1 MPLDACLALLALLAA
16 IGLGWACTRRLAC
29 DDPLPWPLVNTFGE
43 HAVRAAPLAD
53 VFAAPAPGGPAL
65 SAPGPGPLSRPA
77 STRSNVWLLVLPLL
91 VGDRLLVR
99 WLGPQEAL
107 TVALGLVALLPAAV
121 GWQRSRMRAAARPVV
136 ARDLLFLLY
145 VPAFFLV
152 SDSAFPLRP
161 LPVWIPAVAL
171 TVGVLALSVAARATF
186 QTGATWVLA
195 TLFGLLMAVGPL
207 AVVGGPM
214 SGVPTPSDVSAWC
227 AGFGAADAR
236 EPGAWEHFGRV
247 GRWLRDEGLA
257 LDPSAA
263 LALPESPARTAA
275 LNDAGLG
282 EPRPGPV
289 PGAPR
294 WSRLLG
300 DPPTAF
306 HARALLDDPADLE
319 TALRVGAVSRADA
332 ERVAAA
338 LAGVVLAGDRPP
350 WPLTLHSA
358 ATLARLLHALGAEG
372 PLEDVVP
379 RLHALLAACWVSD
392 PESPRDPGG
401 FRLWPDLPR
410 ASSEAVWPALDLM
423 RHVGVPG
430 TVSLERLHGSVEHW
444 ASRECG
450 WLPRGEPL
458 RRTAALHTWA
468 RLEHDFP
475 LHLDFDR
482 WIVRAAPPLLL
493 GLFVLNFAWLLARAP
508 KVRLVRPGAMRDP
521 LAAPG
526 GRRRAYDDR
535 RW

>member
-1 MPLDACLALLALLAA
+1 MPLDTCLALLALLAA
-16 IGLGWACTRRLAC
+16 IGLGWTCLRPLAC

-53 VFAAPAPGGPAL
+53 VFVAPAPGAPAPT
-65 SAPGPGPLSRPA
+65 APGPGPPGRAA
-77 STRSNVWLLVLPLL
+77 STGSNVWLLALPLL
-91 VGDRLLVR
+91 LGDRLLAR
-99 WLGPQEAL
+99 WLGPQAAL
-107 TVALGLVALLPAAV
+107 TVSLGFVALLPAAV
-121 GWQRSRMRAAARPVV
+121 GWQRSRMRAAARSVV

-145 VPAFFLV
+145 VPAFLLV

-161 LPVWIPAVAL
+161 LPVWAPALAL
-171 TVGVLALSVAARATF
+171 TGGVLALSIAARPTF
-186 QTGATWVLA
+186 QSRATWGLA
-195 TLFGLLMAVGPL
+195 TLLGLLMAVGPL
-207 AVVGGPM
+207 AVVGRPL
-214 SGVPTPSDVSAWC
+214 SGVPTPGEVSAWC

-263 LALPESPARTAA
+263 LGLPESPARTAA

-282 EPRPGPV
+282 ELRPGPV
-289 PGAPR
+289 PGAPP

-319 TALRVGAVSRADA
+319 AALRVGAVSRADA

-350 WPLTLHSA
+350 WPLTLHSG

-372 PLEDVVP
+372 PLAEVVS
-379 RLHALLAACWVSD
+379 RLQALLVACWGAD
-392 PESPRDPGG
+392 PERPRDPGG
-401 FRLWPDLPR
+401 FRLWPGLPR
-410 ASSEAVWPALDLM
+410 ASSDAVWPALDLM

-430 TVSLERLHGSVEHW
+430 AVSLERLHRSVEHW

-475 LHLDFDR
+475 LHLDVDR

-493 GLFVLNFAWLLARAP
+493 GLFVLNLAWLLARAP
-508 KVRLVRPGAMRDP
+508 RSRLVRPGAMRDP